1 MDQLLELL
9 KDVNEDV
16 DFTAQNA
23 IIDDEVIDSLD
34 LTGLIADIEDTFD
47 IEIGMNDI
55 VPENFNTVDAMWAM
69 IQRLQG
75 YARKGRFPVP

>member
-9 KDVNEDV
+9 KDINEDV
-16 DFTAQNA
+16 DFTAQTA

-34 LTGLIADIEDTFD
+34 LTGLIADMEDTFD

-75 YARKGRFPVP
+75 

>member
-9 KDVNEDV
+9 KDINEDV
-16 DFTAQNA
+16 DFTTQTA

-75 YARKGRFPVP
+75 

>member
-16 DFTAQNA
+16 DFTTQTA

-34 LTGLIADIEDTFD
+34 LTGLIADMEDTFD

-75 YARKGRFPVP
+75 

>member
-16 DFTAQNA
+16 DFTTQTA

-34 LTGLIADIEDTFD
+34 LTGLIADIEDAFD

-75 YARKGRFPVP
+75 

>member
-16 DFTAQNA
+16 DFTTQTA
-23 IIDDEVIDSLD
+23 IIDDEVIDFLD

-75 YARKGRFPVP
+75 

>member
-16 DFTAQNA
+16 DFTTQTA

-69 IQRLQG
+69 IQRMQG
-75 YARKGRFPVP
+75 

>member
-23 IIDDEVIDSLD
+23 IIDDEIIDSLD

-75 YARKGRFPVP
+75 

>member
-16 DFTAQNA
+16 DFTAQTA

-34 LTGLIADIEDTFD
+34 LTGLIADMEDTFD

-75 YARKGRFPVP
+75 

>member
-9 KDVNEDV
+9 KDINEDV
-16 DFTAQNA
+16 DFTTQTA

-34 LTGLIADIEDTFD
+34 LTGLIADIEYTFD

-75 YARKGRFPVP
+75 

>member
-9 KDVNEDV
+9 KDTNEDV
-16 DFTAQNA
+16 DFTAQTA

-34 LTGLIADIEDTFD
+34 LTGLIADMEDTFD

-75 YARKGRFPVP
+75 

>member
-16 DFTAQNA
+16 DFTTQTA

-34 LTGLIADIEDTFD
+34 LTGLIEDIEDTFD

-75 YARKGRFPVP
+75 

>member
-16 DFTAQNA
+16 DFTTQTA

-55 VPENFNTVDAMWAM
+55 VPVNFNTVDAMWAM

-75 YARKGRFPVP
+75 

>member
-34 LTGLIADIEDTFD
+34 LTGLIADIEDSFD

-75 YARKGRFPVP
+75 

>member
-9 KDVNEDV
+9 KDINEDV
-16 DFTAQNA
+16 DFTAQTA

-75 YARKGRFPVP
+75 

>member
-75 YARKGRFPVP
+75 